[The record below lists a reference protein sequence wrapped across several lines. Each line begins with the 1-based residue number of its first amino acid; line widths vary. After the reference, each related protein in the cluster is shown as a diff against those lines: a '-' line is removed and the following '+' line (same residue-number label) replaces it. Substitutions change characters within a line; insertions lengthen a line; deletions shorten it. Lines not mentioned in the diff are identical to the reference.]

1 MWKRIM
7 LGLAFLAAFSLVG
20 VATPDTSEARRFWR
34 RPFVGRV
41 YVPGPVVY
49 RPYRASFYGGPRY
62 YRTYYGPPAYYGYPD
77 YDYYGPRRGVYFSWG
92 Y

>member
-7 LGLAFLAAFSLVG
+7 LGLAFLAAFSFVG

-34 RPFVGRV
+34 RPLVGRV

-49 RPYRASFYGGPRY
+49 RPYRTSFYGPRY
-62 YRTYYGPPAYYGYPD
+62 YDSYYYGPPRYYRYPD
-77 YDYYGPRRGVYFSWG
+77 SYNYGPRRGVYFSWG